1 LVWNLLEMWK
11 FKSESEIKDFI
22 KMVTE
27 NYKEAGL
34 DLEKLSLE
42 DIKKLITE
50 LWKNTSELWD
60 ITKVT
65 SKIDNIKLLT
75 SERLNQP
82 IFGKINNTI
91 EKLKLDLGDPNA
103 KEIKQLEN
111 FKKEIESMPEDEF
124 KKMNNLIELFERGEE
139 QKNLSKVIDEI
150 TKLKKIMDKKTLRVW
165 ESSEIDIE
173 KIIKKLDAESLRNA
187 AKYHHDIQK
196 ELEEIADIF
205 GRIDV
210 KKIPKVLWSAD
221 DILRWVKLL
230 VKFLK
235 AA

>member
-1 LVWNLLEMWK
+1 M
-11 FKSESEIKDFI
+11 
-22 KMVTE
+22 
-27 NYKEAGL
+27 
-34 DLEKLSLE
+34 
-42 DIKKLITE
+42 
-50 LWKNTSELWD
+50 WKNTSELWD

-150 TKLKKIMDKKTLRVW
+150 TKLKKIMDKKTLKVW
-165 ESSEIDIE
+165 ESSKIKIE
-173 KIIKKLDAESLRNA
+173 EIIKNLDAESLRNA
-187 AKYHHDIQK
+187 AKYHSDIKK

-221 DILRWVKLL
+221 DILRWVKIL